1 MKKVL
6 KYLILIL
13 FTITTFGLLYY
24 VNKLNILKSTYF
36 VILSI
41 LVLLIWLLVFTRIK
55 SNKTKI
61 VTKVIFSIIAC
72 TLSCGYI
79 FSSSYIN
86 NTVKFINNITKKNS
100 YQTQSYS
107 VLVSNTSN
115 YNSIEDLIDKNIGFI
130 STNNNLEKVT
140 YKLKDKINYNEVD
153 YEDVTTAILNI
164 NSNIDAIVLEDSFI
178 ETLEDNN
185 VEFINNSRK
194 IYTFSIKV
202 KKGNVNKVNNINED
216 PFILYISGS
225 DSRGSISETA
235 RSDVNIIVVV
245 NPKTN
250 KILLVNVP
258 RDYYVQLHGTT
269 GIKDKLTHAGLYGLD
284 MSKMTMQDLLD
295 ININYSVKVGFDT
308 VVDIV
313 DALDGIDLDI
323 DQALT
328 LKSSDNK
335 KYCKYTV
342 GMNHLDGACALR
354 YARERKSY
362 VGGDRHRGRNQQQV
376 ITAIINKLKEPKYLI
391 KYNDILKAAEGTFE
405 TDLTYE
411 EITSLVKYQMSNL
424 TDWQIES
431 ISADGTDIMT
441 QTYSIPG
448 MTLSVMVPDEQILSD
463 VKIKIKEYMK

>member
-55 SNKTKI
+55 SNKTKL

-72 TLSCGYI
+72 ILSCGYI

-86 NTVKFINNITKKNS
+86 NTVKFVNNITKKSS

-235 RSDVNIIVVV
+235 RSDVNIVVVV

-313 DALDGIDLDI
+313 DALDGIDI
-323 DQALT
+323 ESDQAFT
-328 LKSSDNK
+328 ATDLKGK
-335 KYCKYTV
+335 KCTYNE
-342 GMNHLDGACALR
+342 GMNHLNGQCTLVYSR
-354 YARERKSY
+354 QRKRY

-376 ITAIINKLKEPKYLI
+376 ITAIINKLKDPKYLV

-411 EITSLVKYQMSNL
+411 EITSLVKYQMSEL

-448 MTLSVMVPDEQILSD
+448 MTLSVMVPDEEILTD
-463 VKIKIKEYMK
+463 VKNKIKEYMK

>member
-13 FTITTFGLLYY
+13 FTITSFGLLYY

-55 SNKTKI
+55 SNKTKF

-86 NTVKFINNITKKNS
+86 NTVKFVNNITKKSS

-216 PFILYISGS
+216 PFVLYISGS

-284 MSKMTMQDLLD
+284 MSKKTMEDLLD

-313 DALDGIDLDI
+313 DALDGIDIDI

-335 KYCKYTV
+335 KYCKYLV

-376 ITAIINKLKEPKYLI
+376 ITAIINKLKDPKYLI

-448 MTLSVMVPDEQILSD
+448 MTLSVMVPDEEILTD
-463 VKIKIKEYMK
+463 VKNKIKEYMK